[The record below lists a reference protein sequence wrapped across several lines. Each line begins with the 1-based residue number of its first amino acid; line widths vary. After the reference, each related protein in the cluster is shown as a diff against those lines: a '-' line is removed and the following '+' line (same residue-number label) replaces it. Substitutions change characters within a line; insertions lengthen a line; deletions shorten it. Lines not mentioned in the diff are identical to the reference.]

1 MSELIPFDQVMKGL
15 KKNPDFVKA
24 YDELQDEF
32 DLLKTIL
39 RMRTTAGLT
48 QEHLAKQLG
57 TQKSSISRLES
68 GRSNPS
74 WQTLQRYAEACGY
87 RLRLEIEKR

>member
-1 MSELIPFDQVMKGL
+1 MSELIPFEQVMKQLNGD
-15 KKNPDFVKA
+15 PDFVKA
-24 YDELQDEF
+24 YEELQDEF

-39 RMRTTAGLT
+39 RMRIAAGLT
-48 QEHLAKQLG
+48 QEALAKQLG

-74 WQTLQRYAEACGY
+74 WQTLQSYAEACGY

>member
-1 MSELIPFDQVMKGL
+1 MSELIPFEQVMKQL
-15 KKNPDFVKA
+15 NSDPDFVTA
-24 YDELQDEF
+24 YEELQDEF

-39 RMRTTAGLT
+39 RMRTAAGLT